1 MSEMFYKL
9 AGQTLRVEYEHYE
22 PDEGQPVESI
32 DVERIEDLAGNPVSV
47 STADGFRI
55 AGAARR
61 HQYARNRQD
70 WTEFRDRALRRRT
83 AAGESSPSQK
93 LITLPRA

>member
-1 MSEMFYKL
+1 MLYKL
-9 AGQTLRVEYEHYE
+9 AGRTLRVEYECYD
-22 PDEGQPVESI
+22 PDEGQPVDAV

-47 STADGFRI
+47 SGMELLRI
-55 AGAARR
+55 GLAARR
-61 HQYARNRQD
+61 HRDARNRQD

-93 LITLPRA
+93 LITLPRG